1 MQKKPPMK
9 EVKERFETKEHLV
22 DELVGLLN
30 PPKDDKDVVKE
41 RLRVA
46 SNSKLLRLHKT
57 MTEISEKFGDREKLV
72 DDLLTLTGHPK
83 DAPRREKLLTYSPGR
98 LLDMHRRHHTAS

>member
-1 MQKKPPMK
+1 MQKKTPMK
-9 EVKERFETKEHLV
+9 EVKEQFETKENLV
-22 DELVGLLN
+22 DKVVDLIN
-30 PPKDDKDVVKE
+30 PPKTDKDVVKE

-57 MTEISEKFGDREKLV
+57 MTELNDKFGGKEKLV
-72 DDLLTLTGHPK
+72 DEILTQAGHPK